1 MTATA
6 AITRKIARM
15 RSSMMSQMIT
25 RKDYAEIM
33 GVTTRTTEN
42 WEQREYG
49 PAPTRIGR
57 FVYYNS
63 AEVEEFVRSLM
74 PADSATAKAAA
85 AKTAGQAKV
94 SA

>member
-6 AITRKIARM
+6 AITRKISRM
-15 RSSMMSQMIT
+15 RSSMMSRMIP

-42 WEQREYG
+42 WEKRKYG
-49 PAPTRIGR
+49 PMPTRIGR
-57 FVYYNS
+57 FVHYD
-63 AEVEEFVRSLM
+63 AEEVAEFVRSLM
-74 PADSATAKAAA
+74 PAGGVTRAREAAA
-85 AKTAGQAKV
+85 DASSAEV